1 MITKNQNRNSVEKKT
16 KFFNSIFKNICLVFL
31 LFSSCLTVF
40 SQQAEKTRILFVVDC
55 SYNMY
60 EKWQSE
66 SKIKI
71 TQSLVSNIIDSLST
85 QEGVECAL
93 RVFGSE
99 KDYSTQDCEDSRLIV
114 PFYRLN
120 TDALKSKL
128 KGLVPKGTSAV
139 SNSLEKLRED
149 FPNDKHCR
157 NIVIMILNNIDRC
170 GGNITETSKSLQKQG
185 VCLKPFIIGINKGM
199 KEFYQNAGLYYEAN
213 NEVEFSKIINK
224 IIKQALHNTSVQVNL
239 LDSYLQST
247 ETFIPVTFLD
257 SKSKQTRYS
266 FIHSFNSNGIS
277 DTIFIDPLSDYDV
290 IVHTIPPVEKDNI
303 NIEAGSHTV
312 IPMKTPQGSLLI
324 KFSSEKNDLNIKPYQ
339 TVIKRVG
346 DKQIINAQQV
356 NKKEKYLVGK
366 YDLEVLSL
374 PRLCLDSVEITQSS
388 LTTIE
393 IPLAGILSLEKKNT
407 NFTGSLFVRQKGKL
421 SWVKNIEEEK
431 IKENIELLPGEYI
444 LLAKEKTPNAKN
456 ITQEIKIESNKI
468 TKVTIK

>member
-1 MITKNQNRNSVEKKT
+1 MIIKKQNKNSVGKKT
-16 KFFNSIFKNICLVFL
+16 KFLNHIIKNLCLVFL
-31 LFSSCLTVF
+31 VLSSCLMAF
-40 SQQAEKTRILFVVDC
+40 SQQVEKTRILFVVDC

-71 TQSLVSNIIDSLST
+71 TQSLVSNIVDSLST

-99 KDYSTQDCEDSRLIV
+99 KDYSTQDCEDSRLLV

-139 SNSLEKLRED
+139 SNSLEKIRDD

-170 GGNITETSKSLQKQG
+170 GGNITETSKNLQKQG

-199 KEFYQNAGLYYEAN
+199 KEFYQNAGSYYEAN
-213 NEVEFSKIINK
+213 NEVEFSKIMNK

-247 ETFIPVTFLD
+247 ETFVPITFID

-277 DTIFIDPLSDYDV
+277 DTIFIDPLSDYDI

-303 NIEAGSHTV
+303 TIEAGSHTV

-324 KFSSEKNDLNIKPYQ
+324 KFSSEKNDLNIKPYK

-346 DKQIINAQQV
+346 DKQIINAQQL

-393 IPLAGILSLEKKNT
+393 VPLAGILSLEKKNA

-421 SWVKNIEEEK
+421 SWVKNIEEDK
-431 IKENIELLPGEYI
+431 IKENVELLPGEYI
-444 LLAKEKTPNAKN
+444 LIAKEKTPNAKN